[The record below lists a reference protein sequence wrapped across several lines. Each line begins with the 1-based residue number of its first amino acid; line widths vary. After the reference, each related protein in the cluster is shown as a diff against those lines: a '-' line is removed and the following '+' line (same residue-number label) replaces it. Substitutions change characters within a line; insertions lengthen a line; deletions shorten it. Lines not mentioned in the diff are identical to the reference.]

1 MLEQKIYTADE
12 INKIIS
18 YAYTSGNSQGAIEAR
33 HHFKFF
39 GKEVKIIKG
48 RNNVDF
54 IGNVFWLARKHYGTN
69 SWFGFQTKVGIRD
82 KDKNVVWTS
91 VYNIKI
97 EN

>member
-18 YAYTSGNSQGAIEAR
+18 YAHLTSNNQGAIEAR
-33 HHFKFF
+33 HHLEFF

-48 RNNVDF
+48 RNDVGF
-54 IGNVFWLARKHYGTN
+54 TGNVFWLARRHYGTN
-69 SWFGFQTKVGIRD
+69 SWFGFQTRVGIRD

-91 VYNIKI
+91 VDNIEI
-97 EN
+97 AN